1 MKKWIVI
8 VVLVLILAGA
18 GAVGYKVLNKEEPK
32 AQTNPTP
39 AAPPPATPSE
49 ATTAPEVQLDTAE
62 IHGLINEERKKA
74 GLKALTV
81 NDDLYD
87 SALAKC
93 EDMKKNNYFTHTS
106 PTGTDYTTLIKKS
119 VPSAKLMGENLGAG
133 YTDNPTLVKEW
144 MASAKHKENILNSKF
159 TAEGIAVCGKSS
171 EKPGLIIVAHF
182 IQS

>member
-18 GAVGYKVLNKEEPK
+18 GSFGYKILNKEESK

-39 AAPPPATPSE
+39 AATPPTPSE

-62 IHGLINEERKKA
+62 IHGLINDERKKA